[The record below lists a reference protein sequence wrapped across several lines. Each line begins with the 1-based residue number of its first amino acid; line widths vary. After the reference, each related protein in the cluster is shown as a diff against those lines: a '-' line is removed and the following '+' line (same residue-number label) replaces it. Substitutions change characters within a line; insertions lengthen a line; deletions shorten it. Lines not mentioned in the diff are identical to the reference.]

1 MIFTERPTDGP
12 TDWLSDRRMV
22 SYRYWVIHC
31 KKRASL
37 SIQIE
42 FLGPFVR
49 RLISATL
56 GLNLIHVSLFLCS
69 KAFKGK
75 IFLILFRTFNDQ
87 ITKKKNW
94 TEFSLSD
101 LKSNF
106 TLILGYL
113 HPALSNPGQI
123 VTLMWSLELLAI
135 RLVAVTCNFWQG
147 RGGGQWSEHQSS
159 FLLSLGFAT
168 LPRSRSAFSMKEAW
182 SLAMTRE
189 LKGTTTGRLS
199 LNLLPFRFLISCK
212 RGHWSCKDREIV

>member
-1 MIFTERPTDGP
+1 MFLYFCVQKPLRER
-12 TDWLSDRRMV
+12 
-22 SYRYWVIHC
+22 
-31 KKRASL
+31 
-37 SIQIE
+37 
-42 FLGPFVR
+42 F
-49 RLISATL
+49 
-56 GLNLIHVSLFLCS
+56 SLF
-69 KAFKGK
+69 
-75 IFLILFRTFNDQ
+75 FLEHSTIKLQ
-87 ITKKKNW
+87 KKKNW

-135 RLVAVTCNFWQG
+135 CLVAVTCNFWLG
-147 RGGGQWSEHQSS
+147 RGGGQWSEHQNS

-182 SLAMTRE
+182 SLPMTRE